1 MKQRLAVL
9 LLSLTL
15 LIVRCSLPANPIS
28 PGIPVTGN
36 TVAPPSLTS
45 TPPPVSTS
53 ALYFDG
59 RDDYIRVEDNPSL
72 DLQNSFTIAAWI
84 YLEEYVGWASLVTK
98 GDKPNINNYAIQQS
112 EALDP
117 VYRTDFGKLRFSGCA
132 RLAAP
137 LPESETVL
145 SLKTWHFVA
154 VTFDG
159 LQIRFYTD
167 GRLDGS
173 SAVQGPL
180 CTNDKPLYIGVDFPL
195 TTEYWNGAIDELR
208 IWNATL
214 PESLIQEMMQGNRTA
229 SQTPFDNSLVG
240 DWTFD
245 EGTGSIAHD
254 RSVYGNDGQLI
265 GDPIWI
271 RSSAPVQ

>member
-1 MKQRLAVL
+1 MNQRLAAL
-9 LLSLTL
+9 CLGMALLS
-15 LIVRCSLPANPIS
+15 VRCSFPSNPVP

-36 TVAPPSLTS
+36 TQPPPSPTLAS
-45 TPPPVSTS
+45 SPAPVSAS
-53 ALYFDG
+53 ALFFDG
-59 RDDYIRVEDNPSL
+59 RDDYVRAEDHPSL

-112 EALDP
+112 EPFDP
-117 VYRTDFGKLRFSGCA
+117 VYRTVFGKLRFSGCA

-137 LPESETVL
+137 LPESETIL

-159 LQIRFYTD
+159 RQIRFYTD

-195 TTEYWNGAIDELR
+195 TTEYWSGAIDELR
-208 IWNATL
+208 IWNVTL
-214 PESLIQEMMQGNRTA
+214 TGSQIHDMMNG
-229 SQTPFDNSLVG
+229 SGTPLEDALVG

-265 GDPIWI
+265 GNPVWI
-271 RSSAPVQ
+271 RPSGPVR